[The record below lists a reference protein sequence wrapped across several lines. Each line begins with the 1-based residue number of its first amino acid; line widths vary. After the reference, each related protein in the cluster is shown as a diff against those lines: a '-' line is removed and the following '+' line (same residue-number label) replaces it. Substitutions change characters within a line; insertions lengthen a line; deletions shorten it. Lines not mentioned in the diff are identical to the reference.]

1 MSKILSYL
9 TLVAT
14 FSAAVVMGVA
24 AGLFPGQMNN
34 LYLCL
39 AAVGIFLLTLRFNI
53 FAIRNGRTHMLIV
66 ENNAF
71 ILVSL
76 YMILHFIS
84 LLVEMPPALYF
95 SLLGVLGAYFIAI
108 IVLFVRR
115 RVLRGGYRG

>member
-1 MSKILSYL
+1 MNKILSYL

-84 LLVEMPPALYF
+84 LLVKMPPALYF
-95 SLLGVLGAYFIAI
+95 SLLGVLGAYFIVI
-108 IVLFVRR
+108 IVLFVRK

>member
-1 MSKILSYL
+1 
-9 TLVAT
+9 
-14 FSAAVVMGVA
+14 
-24 AGLFPGQMNN
+24 MNN

-39 AAVGIFLLTLRFNI
+39 AAVGIFLLTLRFNV
-53 FAIRNGRTHMLIV
+53 FAIRNNRTHMLIV

-76 YMILHFIS
+76 YMMLHFIN

-95 SLLGVLGAYFIAI
+95 SLLGVLGAYFIFI
-108 IVLFVRR
+108 IVLFIRR

>member
-108 IVLFVRR
+108 VVLFVRR

>member
-9 TLVAT
+9 TLVST
-14 FSAAVVMGVA
+14 FTGAVLMGIA
-24 AGLFPGQMNN
+24 AGIFPGQMNN

-39 AAVGIFLLTLRFNI
+39 AAVGIFLLTLRFNV
-53 FAIRNGRTHMLIV
+53 FAIRNNRTHMLIV

-76 YMILHFIS
+76 YMMLHFIN

-95 SLLGVLGAYFIAI
+95 SLLGVLGAYFIFI
-108 IVLFVRR
+108 IVLFIRR